1 MRDEIFE
8 RGHADGSDQA
18 VFRARLS
25 GRRSAVTALA
35 ILVAV
40 ATAIVAAGS
49 SRYLPGAGAGANAIP
64 SGSPSA
70 VVSSSPRPSLS
81 PTEAPSLSPAP
92 APTTPPNPKPSA
104 RVAWTDAT
112 PSPIAAKHP
121 VKLPVHPE
129 LVQVAVTEMELPAYA
144 MAGTPMNY
152 SIVLTNDGDTPVSL
166 DPCPGYRQSI
176 FGMPDNEVGG
186 GVVYLL
192 NCAAMGSVIAP
203 GRSFTLEMVYDVPAT
218 TPDGRQLFF
227 WVCDADAFRAA
238 IKAEIEIR
246 SA

>member
-1 MRDEIFE
+1 MRDETFE

-40 ATAIVAAGS
+40 ATATVAAGS

-64 SGSPSA
+64 SGSSSA

-81 PTEAPSLSPAP
+81 PTVAPSLSPAP
-92 APTTPPNPKPSA
+92 PTPPNPKPSA

-112 PSPIAAKHP
+112 PSPIAAMPP
-121 VKLPVHPE
+121 VKLPAHSE
-129 LVQVAVTEMELPAYA
+129 LVHVAVTEMELPAYA
-144 MAGTPMNY
+144 MAGTPMKY
-152 SIVLTNDGDTPVSL
+152 SIVLTNDGDMPVSL

-203 GRSFTLEMVYDVPAT
+203 GRSFTLEMVYEVPAT

-238 IKAEIEIR
+238 VKAEIEIR

>member
-1 MRDEIFE
+1 MRDETFE

-25 GRRSAVTALA
+25 GRRSAVTALG
-35 ILVAV
+35 ILVV
-40 ATAIVAAGS
+40 IATATVAAGS
-49 SRYLPGAGAGANAIP
+49 SRYLPGTRAGANAIP

-70 VVSSSPRPSLS
+70 VVSSSPIPSLS
-81 PTEAPSLSPAP
+81 RTEAQLSRAP
-92 APTTPPNPKPSA
+92 ASTTLPSPRPSA
-104 RVAWTDAT
+104 WVAWTDKT
-112 PSPIAAKHP
+112 PSPIAAKSR
-121 VKLPVHPE
+121 VKPPAHPE
-129 LVQVAVTEMELPAYA
+129 LVQVAVTEMELPACA
-144 MAGTPMNY
+144 VAGTTMRY

-166 DPCPGYRQSI
+166 DPCPGYKQSI

-192 NCAAMGSVIAP
+192 NCTAMRSVIVP
-203 GRSFTLEMVYDVPAT
+203 GRSFTLEMVYQVPEA
-218 TPDGRQLFF
+218 TPDGQQLFF

-238 IKAEIEIR
+238 RKAEIEIR

>member
-1 MRDEIFE
+1 MRDETFE
-8 RGHADGSDQA
+8 RGYADVADQA

-35 ILVAV
+35 VLVVV
-40 ATAIVAAGS
+40 AAATVAAGS
-49 SRYLPGAGAGANAIP
+49 SRYLPGIGAGANAIP

-70 VVSSSPRPSLS
+70 TVSSSPSPSLS
-81 PTEAPSLSPAP
+81 HTEAPSLPPAP
-92 APTTPPNPKPSA
+92 APTTPSSPKPSA
-104 RVAWTDAT
+104 RIAWTDKT
-112 PSPIAAKHP
+112 PSPIAAKSP
-121 VKLPVHPE
+121 AKLPAHPE

-144 MAGTPMNY
+144 VAGTPMKY
-152 SIVLTNDGDTPVSL
+152 SIVLTNDGDTPVSV

-192 NCAAMGSVIAP
+192 NCTEMGSVIAP
-203 GRSFTLEMVYDVPAT
+203 GRSFTLEMVYQVPAA
-218 TPDGRQLFF
+218 TPEGRQLFF
-227 WVCDADAFRAA
+227 WICDADAFRAA

>member
-1 MRDEIFE
+1 MRDETFE
-8 RGHADGSDQA
+8 RGHAGGSDQA

-35 ILVAV
+35 VLVVV
-40 ATAIVAAGS
+40 AAATVAAGS
-49 SRYLPGAGAGANAIP
+49 SRYLPGMGAGANAIP

-70 VVSSSPRPSLS
+70 TVSSWPSPSIS
-81 PTEAPSLSPAP
+81 HTEAPSLSPTP

-104 RVAWTDAT
+104 RVAWTDKT
-112 PSPIAAKHP
+112 PSPITDKAP
-121 VKLPVHPE
+121 VKLPAHPE
-129 LVQVAVTEMELPAYA
+129 LIQVAVTEMELPDYTV
-144 MAGTPMNY
+144 AGTPMKY
-152 SIVLTNDGDTPVSL
+152 SVVLTNDGDTPVSL
-166 DPCPGYRQSI
+166 DPCPGYKQSI

-192 NCAAMGSVIAP
+192 NCTAMGSVIAP
-203 GRSFTLEMVYDVPAT
+203 GRSFTLEMVYQVPAA
-218 TPDGRQLFF
+218 TPEGRRLFF
-227 WVCDADAFRAA
+227 WVCDADAFRTA